1 MRSTQKT
8 VITAAAAGAA
18 GLAMLVGITVPSG
31 AGPIPRLPDV
41 TAEDLVTSVMTSK
54 PPALDGTVQIRNG
67 LGLPT
72 IPGMPAQLGDT
83 ATARVWHDGE
93 RVRLST
99 AGAASEQTVVADGRT
114 VWIWDSADRSVKKFN
129 GQHGERG
136 GPDRPDADPATIA
149 RELLTLLRASSTVT
163 VDGTATVADRSVYT
177 LVLRPAPSERTLLR
191 EVRVAVD
198 AEKRLPLEVE
208 VLAHNA
214 NEPVLK
220 AGFTE
225 LNLRPQKDELFRFTP
240 PPGAKITE
248 ESRPGHDET
257 ASERREWDTAAPRL
271 VGEGW
276 DTVIVAKADLGGIDA
291 KSGDSRE
298 DEGTTEDPTAMLRQI
313 AKPVSGPWG
322 SGFVISTKVGT
333 AIITEDGRMAAG
345 AVPQQVLTEALGGSR

>member
-1 MRSTQKT
+1 MRSTRRT
-8 VITAAAAGAA
+8 IITATAAGAA
-18 GLAMLVGITVPSG
+18 GLAMLVGMTVPSG

-41 TAEDLVTSVMTSK
+41 TAEDLVTSVMTSR
-54 PPALDGTVQIRNG
+54 PPALDGTVQVRNG

-83 ATARVWHDGE
+83 ATARVWHDGD

-99 AGAASEQTVVADGRT
+99 AGSASEQTVVADGRT
-114 VWIWDSADRSVKKFN
+114 VWVWDSADRSVKKIN

-136 GPDRPDADPATIA
+136 GLDRPDADPATIA
-149 RELLTLLRASSTVT
+149 REMLTLLRASSTVT

-191 EVRVAVD
+191 EVRIAVD
-198 AEKRLPLEVE
+198 AERRLPLEVE

-225 LNLRPQKDELFRFTP
+225 LNLRPQKDELFQFTP

-248 ESRPGHDET
+248 ESRSGHDKATPEREQGT
-257 ASERREWDTAAPRL
+257 ATPRL

-276 DTVIVAKADLGGIDA
+276 DTVIVAKADLGGINA
-291 KSGDSRE
+291 KGGDSRE
-298 DEGTTEDPTAMLRQI
+298 DDGATEDPTAMLRQI